1 MREPSAEDTLVRR
14 VNETVHQTCEGNVTE
29 RKEFPR
35 TTSKANSDGAE
46 IQDPIINSDGES
58 DQSDFPCDG
67 KQELA
72 DGKIFRNW
80 FRRDEMGDPFVSP
93 ALGVTSLRVWGF
105 REIEFGKDYLGTTY
119 SEMFLTQSDKRIKT
133 YVRTLHTLLQGDKAQ
148 RRTRKAMMD
157 FVDYAS
163 ARLGRDGSTNKKSP
177 KRRRKST

>member
-1 MREPSAEDTLVRR
+1 VFTANGFPPEEKNADKIYIE
-14 VNETVHQTCEGNVTE
+14 EGDNQIE
-29 RKEFPR
+29 SPEKGIEEM
-35 TTSKANSDGAE
+35 K
-46 IQDPIINSDGES
+46 IINSDGES

-133 YVRTLHTLLQGDKAQ
+133 YVRTLHTLLQSDKAQ
-148 RRTRKAMMD
+148 HHTREAMMD

-163 ARLGRDGSTNKKSP
+163 ARLDRDGSINNKPP
-177 KRRRKST
+177 KRCRKST